1 MRDKQYFNDLAHKW
15 DDICA
20 HPEEKIRYVMDKINM
35 NKGNSVLDLGS
46 GTGVILPYIEEK
58 IGPNGKIT
66 ALDFAENMIKIS
78 KEKYKDLYKNIDFVV
93 NDFYQFETE
102 TSYDCVVAYS
112 CYPHFKD
119 KKAFF
124 EKVNS
129 LLSNNGKLVIAHIES
144 KEKIN
149 SIHNGIE
156 DSIKSDKLQPIHM
169 LEDLV
174 KNYGFKVAYSEDSQ
188 DYYVLVCN
196 K

>member
-1 MRDKQYFNDLAHKW
+1 MKDKQYFNDLAHKW
-15 DDICA
+15 DEICT
-20 HPEEKIRYVMDKINM
+20 HPEEKIRYVMDKINIH
-35 NKGNSVLDLGS
+35 KGNSVLDLGS

-78 KEKYKDLYKNIDFVV
+78 KEKYKDLYKNINFVV
-93 NDFYQFETE
+93 NDFYQFKTE
-102 TSYDCVVAYS
+102 ISYDYVIAYS

-124 EKVNS
+124 KKVNG
-129 LLSNNGKLVIAHIES
+129 LLSNNGKFVIAHIES

-156 DSIKSDKLQPIHM
+156 SSINSDKLQPIHM

-174 KNYGFKVAYSEDSQ
+174 KSHGFEVIYSEDSQ
-188 DYYVLVCN
+188 DYYILVCN